1 MANFLLEIG
10 LDEIPARMIA
20 GAEAELGR
28 RVNDLLT
35 RERLLADGG
44 KVITY
49 STPRRLAVVAE
60 GVLAKQADAEEQLTG
75 PSWKVAFKDGA
86 PTAAAQAFARKAGA
100 AVAELEKVTNAKGE
114 YVGATVKRPGRAAAE
129 LLAAELPK
137 EVLGLYWA
145 KNMYWRPGKPER
157 FVRPVRW
164 VVALLDAAVVPLEIA
179 GIAAGNASR
188 GHRVLHGERSVVL
201 TSPTDY
207 VETLRKAFVVVD
219 VAERRQTIRKALDKA
234 TRTVAGAR
242 WREDEGLVETV
253 VHLTEWPSVVLG
265 NFESEY
271 LALPEEVLVTVMR
284 DHQKYFA
291 VEGADGK
298 LAPHFLA
305 VLNTQVD
312 AEGEAI
318 IRHGNGRVLRARFK
332 DAQFFWDFDQ
342 KTPLADRVESLKNVT
357 FQKEMGS
364 YHWKTE
370 ANLAVV
376 RALAKVVA
384 GAGVAFDDAA
394 LVKATELAKTDLTT
408 ELVKEFTELQG
419 IIGGL
424 YAKAQGLGETVAQ
437 AIYDQYTPASTEDA
451 IPGTVEG
458 QLLGLADRIQTITAM
473 FGIGAAPTGSKDPF
487 ALRRAANAIVK
498 ILAESG
504 LPLTLG
510 DVVGVEDVLSHPSGK
525 DKDAARVGHPADG
538 LKHPADGLGHPASH
552 EQVAAFLGER
562 LHFYLKDVRG
572 FAYDVVSAVLAAG
585 ADDVRDAIAR
595 AEALTAV
602 RGSEDFAAISA
613 AFKRIKNILRQAEE
627 KGFAL
632 GSAKDV
638 KLLPE
643 AQQLADAASA
653 LAPEVAFLRGERAYG
668 EALAQIATL
677 RPVVDAFFDKV
688 MVLDPDEK
696 VRGAHLGLIDGVLRG
711 FSGIA
716 DFSEIVTS

>member
-1 MANFLLEIG
+1 MSDFLLEIG
-10 LDEIPARMIA
+10 LEEVPARMVA
-20 GAEAELGR
+20 SAEAELGR

-35 RERLLADGG
+35 RERLLGPAARLT
-44 KVITY
+44 TY
-49 STPRRLAVVAE
+49 STPRRLALLVE
-60 GVLAKQADAEEQLTG
+60 DVLTAQADTEEKLTG

-86 PTAAAQAFARKAGA
+86 ATAAAEAFAKKAGV
-100 AVAELEKVTNAKGE
+100 AVSILEKVTTPKGE
-114 YVGATVKRPGRAAAE
+114 YVGATVKRQGRAASE

-137 EVLGLYWA
+137 EVLAIYWA
-145 KNMYWRPGKPER
+145 KNMYWRAGKPER

-164 VVALLDAAVVPLEIA
+164 VVAMLDSAVVPLEIA

-188 GHRVLHGERSVVL
+188 GHRILHGDHSVAL
-201 TSPTDY
+201 SSAKDY
-207 VETLRKAFVVVD
+207 AAALRAAKVIVD
-219 VAERRQTIRKALDKA
+219 VAERRQSIRKALDKA

-242 WREDEGLVETV
+242 WREDEALVETV
-253 VHLTEWPSVVLG
+253 VHLTEWPTVILG
-265 NFESEY
+265 DFEAEY

-291 VEGADGK
+291 VESADGK

-305 VLNTQVD
+305 VLNTEVD
-312 AEGEAI
+312 DEGSAI
-318 IRHGNGRVLRARFK
+318 IRHGNARVLRARFK
-332 DAQFFWDFDQ
+332 DARFFWDFDQ
-342 KTPLADRVESLKNVT
+342 KTPLAERVESLKNVT
-357 FQKEMGS
+357 FQKELGS

-370 ANLAVV
+370 QNLRVAEVLIGKLMSDYSVSCDTYRLKIAV
-376 RALAKVVA
+376 R
-384 GAGVAFDDAA
+384 
-394 LVKATELAKTDLTT
+394 LAKTDLTT

-424 YAKAQGLGETVAQ
+424 YARAQGQGETVAQ

-451 IPGTVEG
+451 IPKTVEG
-458 QLLGLADRIQTITAM
+458 KVLGLADRIQTITAM
-473 FGIGAAPTGSKDPF
+473 FGIGNAPTGSKDPF

-510 DVVGVEDVLSHPSGK
+510 DVITAGGAEGSN
-525 DKDAARVGHPADG
+525 R
-538 LKHPADGLGHPASH
+538 
-552 EQVAAFLGER
+552 EQVTAFLRER

-602 RGSEDFAAISA
+602 RGSDDFAAISA

-627 KGFAL
+627 KKFAL
-632 GSAKDV
+632 GSATDV
-638 KLLPE
+638 KLAPE
-643 AQQLADAASA
+643 AQSLHDAASV
-653 LAPEVAFLRGERAYG
+653 LAPEVATLRQLRSYN
-668 EALAQIATL
+668 EALAHIASL
-677 RPVVDAFFDKV
+677 RPAVDAFFDKV
-688 MVLDPDEK
+688 MVLDPDAA
-696 VRGAHLGLIDGVLRG
+696 VRGAHLGLIDEVLRN

-716 DFSEIVTS
+716 DFSEIVTG

>member
-1 MANFLLEIG
+1 MADFLLEIG

-28 RVNDLLT
+28 RVNELLT
-35 RERLLADGG
+35 RERLLGSGA
-44 KVITY
+44 KVTTY

-60 GVLAKQADAEEQLTG
+60 GVAARQADTEEQLTG

-86 PTAAAQAFARKAGA
+86 PTPAAEAFAKKAGV
-100 AVAELEKVTNAKGE
+100 AVAALEKVTNAKGE
-114 YVGATVKRPGRAAAE
+114 YVGVTVKRPGRAAAE

-137 EVLGLYWA
+137 EVLALYWA
-145 KNMYWRPGKPER
+145 KNMYWRAGKPER

-164 VVALLDAAVVPLEIA
+164 VVALLDAAVVPVEIA

-188 GHRVLHGERSVVL
+188 GHRILHGQAPVVL
-201 TSPTDY
+201 ESPKGY
-207 VETLRKAFVVVD
+207 VEALRKAFVVVD
-219 VAERRQTIRKALDKA
+219 VAQRRELIRNALDKA

-242 WREDEGLVETV
+242 WREDEPLIETV
-253 VHLTEWPSVVLG
+253 VHLTEWPTVVLG
-265 NFESEY
+265 DFEAEY

-291 VEGADGK
+291 VEGADGR
-298 LAPHFLA
+298 LAAHFLA

-312 AEGEAI
+312 AAGEEI

-332 DAQFFWDFDQ
+332 DARFFWDFDQ
-342 KTPLADRVESLKNVT
+342 KTPLAARVESLKSVT
-357 FQKEMGS
+357 FQKELGS

-370 ANLAVV
+370 ANLAVA
-376 RALAKVVA
+376 RALAAKVKA
-384 GAGVAFDDAA
+384 GGVSLDEAA
-394 LVKATELAKTDLTT
+394 LVKAVELAKTDLTT

-424 YAKAQGLGETVAQ
+424 YARAQGLGDAVGD
-437 AIYDQYTPASTEDA
+437 AIYAQYTPASTEDA
-451 IPGTVEG
+451 IPKTVEG

-504 LPLTLG
+504 LGLALG
-510 DVVGVEDVLSHPSGK
+510 DVLEASGAE
-525 DKDAARVGHPADG
+525 AAN
-538 LKHPADGLGHPASH
+538 K
-552 EQVAAFLGER
+552 EQVAAFLRER

-595 AEALTAV
+595 AGALTEA
-602 RGSEDFAAISA
+602 RESADFAAISA

-638 KLLPE
+638 KLSAE
-643 AQQLADAASA
+643 AQQLKDAAAA
-653 LAPEVAFLRGERAYG
+653 LAPVVAKLRQERAYG
-668 EALAQIATL
+668 EALARIATL
-677 RPVVDAFFDKV
+677 RPTVDAFFDKV

-696 VRGAHLGLIDGVLRG
+696 VRGAHLGLIDEVLRG

-716 DFSEIVTS
+716 EFSEIVTG